1 MLIQSS
7 NCIRVPTVKVRFQNP
22 AVVRKYHSTIHA
34 ITTIIREER
43 FVGLYKGI
51 ISPLVNDLVFLYFP
65 SGIDSKFLQTTI
77 ALMNGLVFASY
88 KFFMKVQLDN
98 PTSIP
103 TITQIALAGAGSGIV
118 SSYVPVSVNISKR
131 IQLKILTS

>member
-1 MLIQSS
+1 M
-7 NCIRVPTVKVRFQNP
+7 KVRFQNP
-22 AVVRKYHSTIHA
+22 AVVRKYYSTIHA

-51 ISPLVNDLVFLYFP
+51 ISPLVNDLVFSYFP
-65 SGIDSKFLQTTI
+65 SGVDSKIFQTTI
-77 ALMNGLVFASY
+77 ALTNGLVFASY

-118 SSYVPVSVNISKR
+118 ASYVPVSAIIFKR
-131 IQLKILTS
+131 MQFIILTL